1 MSSRRLRIA
10 ACVPFPSAPHRP
22 TAQPKINPYRD
33 PFLSSDSAVA
43 GVPAVSGEDHGEEV
57 ARMARR
63 GASAAAPGAV
73 LARADRKGED
83 REMGVA
89 ETDWEELQRRRRQIG
104 TRSRAWASSPST
116 TTGSTK
122 VIPVLTLDCSLLNEL
137 NQLNLTVYHVQDNEG
152 QADSTVMLF
161 ARQASCRSS
170 DEG

>member
-1 MSSRRLRIA
+1 VRSRRLRIA
-10 ACVPFPSAPHRP
+10 ACVHFPSAPHRP
-22 TAQPKINPYRD
+22 TAQPKIDPYRD

-43 GVPAVSGEDHGEEV
+43 GVLAVSGEDHGEEV

-104 TRSRAWASSPST
+104 TRSRALRRRPGPSDLSLCL
-116 TTGSTK
+116 G
-122 VIPVLTLDCSLLNEL
+122 VLAVHHDWLH
-137 NQLNLTVYHVQDNEG
+137 QG
-152 QADSTVMLF
+152 DSCT
-161 ARQASCRSS
+161 
-170 DEG
+170 DT